1 MMAQRP
7 TVWPG
12 LAALVSATAYLIAL
26 LAVERP
32 AVIIALLVAGI
43 AVVVVGAWLGIFA
56 GVSAL
61 LR

>member
-7 TVWPG
+7 TMWPG
-12 LAALVSATAYLIAL
+12 LAALVSATAYLIVL

-43 AVVVVGAWLGIFA
+43 AVVVVGA
-56 GVSAL
+56 
-61 LR
+61 